1 MTAKFGPSGNSKGF
15 YNDGYKSSV
24 DMPKWLKEK
33 GLDAYEYSFGRGINI
48 SFETAEKIGDAAF
61 ENNILLSIHSPY
73 YINFGSSDVEMQDKS
88 QEYLRKTLILAD
100 KMRADRVV
108 LHPGSVGKNDR
119 QQAFENLVVAIKK
132 SLTMLKELNLYGKI
146 FICPETMGKKNQ
158 LGTLDEILEIC
169 QIDETLIPTID
180 FGHIHALGRGAIN
193 SIEDYEYIFNRIE
206 NALGK
211 HRLDNLHCHFSR
223 IEFTEAGEKKHWTF
237 NDTQYGPEFEPLA
250 ELIVKRKISPRIICE
265 SRENMAEDSLQ
276 MKKIYIEY
284 LTKLNYSLQSEQ

>member
-1 MTAKFGPSGNSKGF
+1 MTVKFGPSGNSKSF
-15 YNDGYKSSV
+15 YDEGYKTSV
-24 DMPKWLKEK
+24 DMPKWLKQK

-48 SFETAEKIGDAAF
+48 SIETAEKIGNAAL
-61 ENNILLSIHSPY
+61 ENDILLSVHSPY
-73 YINFGSSDVEMQDKS
+73 YINFGSSDIEIKEKS

-100 KMRADRVV
+100 KMKADRVV
-108 LHPGSVGKNDR
+108 LHPGSVGKNSR
-119 QQAFENLVVAIKK
+119 QQAFENLTLAMENAVK
-132 SLTMLKELNLYGKI
+132 MLKELNLYGRI
-146 FICPETMGKKNQ
+146 SICPETMGKKNQ

-169 QIDETLIPTID
+169 QLDETLIPTVD

-193 SIEDYEYIFNRIE
+193 STEDYEFIFDRIE

-211 HRLDNLHCHFSR
+211 YRLDNLHCHFSR

-250 ELIVKRKISPRIICE
+250 EVLVKRKISPRIICE